1 MGASLV
7 SGARVEIFDTINST
21 SLEAKRRAAIGEAGP
36 VWFLAH
42 RQTAGY
48 GRRGSAWRQSD
59 GDLAATLLFRPALK
73 AELLPQLSFV
83 AALAVA
89 DAISRFAPRAQL
101 SIKWPNDV
109 LSSGAKIAGVLLE
122 FVASPPLIALGV
134 GVNIVSAPSGLD
146 YPTARLIDLTT
157 PSAPPRPRDFLAT
170 LDEVF
175 AAWRQRWESEGFA
188 PVRAEWLS
196 RADKISERIRVQLPG
211 EIVQGVFQ
219 DLDLDGALILD
230 CNGVRRSIA
239 AGAVLPPERAR

>member
-7 SGARVEIFDTINST
+7 SGARVEIFDTIDST
-21 SLEAKRRAAIGEAGP
+21 SLEAKRRAAMGEAGP

-48 GRRGSAWRQSD
+48 GRRGSTWRQSD
-59 GDLAATLLFRPALK
+59 GDLAATLLFRPTVK
-73 AELLPQLSFV
+73 AECLPQLSFV

-89 DAISRFAPRAQL
+89 DAISRFSPKAQL

-109 LSSGAKIAGVLLE
+109 LSAGAKIAGVLLE

-134 GVNIVSAPSGLD
+134 GVNIVSSPSGLD
-146 YPTARLIDLTT
+146 YPTARLIDLTA

-170 LDEVF
+170 FDEVF
-175 AAWRQRWESEGFA
+175 TAWRQRWESDGFA

-196 RADKISERIRVQLPG
+196 RADKIGKRIRVQLPG
-211 EIVQGVFQ
+211 EIVEGAFQ